1 MSDRS
6 KQLPQNRNAIDDG
19 DDALNDTQ
27 DMDIAFNINGKGG
40 WLSQES
46 DLTFVSN
53 TVDNMLLAS
62 VGNLDKSI
70 DGTLGDTENI
80 ECAVM
85 SAFKM

>member
-1 MSDRS
+1 
-6 KQLPQNRNAIDDG
+6 
-19 DDALNDTQ
+19 
-27 DMDIAFNINGKGG
+27 MDIAFNINGKGG